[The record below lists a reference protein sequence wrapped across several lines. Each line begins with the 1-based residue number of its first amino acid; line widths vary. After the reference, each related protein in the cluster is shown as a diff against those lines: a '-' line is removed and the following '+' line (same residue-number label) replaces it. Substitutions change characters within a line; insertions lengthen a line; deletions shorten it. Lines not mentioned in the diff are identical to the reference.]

1 MIFWIKRWLKAAE
14 IAENGHILAFFR
26 GFRRGKDDLRVRKDD
41 FEAVFFLFEFS
52 SGQR

>member
-1 MIFWIKRWLKAAE
+1 MAAG
-14 IAENGHILAFFR
+14 IAQNCHILAFFR
-26 GFRRGKDDLRVRKDD
+26 GFQRGTDDLRVRKDD